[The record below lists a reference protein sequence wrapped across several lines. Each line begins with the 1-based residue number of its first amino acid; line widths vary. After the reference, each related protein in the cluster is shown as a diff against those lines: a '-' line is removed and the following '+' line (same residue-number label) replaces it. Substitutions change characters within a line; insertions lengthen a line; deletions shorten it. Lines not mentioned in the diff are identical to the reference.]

1 MYKVYCDNF
10 LLYADSHNDYK
21 IVSPKLELELN
32 KAGKFEFLIYP
43 THPHYGL
50 IKKMKSIITVYH
62 EDELIF
68 RGRVLNSE
76 KGWINESKVTCEGEL
91 AFFNDSIIRPYN
103 YMSNGQITVSD
114 FLAFIINEHNSQVDE
129 DRQFKLGTVTV
140 TDGDTSN
147 TENLISRSNSEYSSA
162 WETISKK
169 LIEMLEGYLIVRH
182 ESDGT
187 YIDYLSDIN
196 ILSSQT
202 VEFGKNLTDVIQSVK
217 GEDLYTGIIP
227 LGAKNEET
235 GERITIASVNGEV
248 DYLINEEQAK
258 FYGRIFKTVTWDN
271 VTLPSNLLSKAQK
284 YLTSIGM
291 LTETIE
297 LKAVDISPLDH
308 DVNSFRLGTKV
319 RVHSTP
325 HDINKTFTIEK
336 LSIDLM
342 KPESNKL
349 TLGATRKTFTEQSSS
364 PNAEIKSIAQK
375 VDSAIEQIGTIE
387 VDITSKVASDIEIS
401 AESILQSISEEYYV
415 KGDVDTLISDTRT
428 EFEQTNDSFE
438 FRFNQ
443 YEADLQSIVAGTDAE
458 FEEIKKYIRFLDG
471 NIILGE
477 EGNELT
483 LKIQNDRIA
492 FLENEVEVAYFSD
505 KKLHIMDANFINSL
519 TIGNFGFFPR
529 ANGNLS
535 FKKVGE

>member
-1 MYKVYCDNF
+1 MYKVYCDKF

-32 KAGKFEFLIYP
+32 KAGKFEFSIYP
-43 THPHYGL
+43 NHPHYGL
-50 IKKMKSIITVYH
+50 IKKLKSIITVYH
-62 EDELIF
+62 ENELVF

-76 KGWINESKVTCEGEL
+76 KGWINEIKVTCEGDL
-91 AFFNDSIIRPYN
+91 AFFNDSIIRPYD
-103 YMSNGQITVSD
+103 YISNGQVTISD
-114 FLAFIINEHNSQVDE
+114 FLSFVINEHNSQVDE
-129 DRQFKLGTVTV
+129 NRKFKLGRVTV
-140 TDGDTSN
+140 VDGDSTN
-147 TENLISRSNSEYSSA
+147 DENLISRSNSEYSSA
-162 WETISKK
+162 WETISKS
-169 LIEMLEGYLIVRH
+169 LVEMLGGYLIVRH
-182 ESDGT
+182 ESDGA

-196 ILSSQT
+196 VLSSQT
-202 VEFGKNLTDVIQSVK
+202 VEFGKNLTDVVQSVK

-227 LGAKNEET
+227 LGAKSEET
-235 GERITIASVNGEV
+235 GERITIGSVNEEV
-248 DYLINEEQAK
+248 DYLINEEQAEV
-258 FYGRIFKTVTWDN
+258 YGRIFKTVVWDD
-271 VTLPSNLLSKAQK
+271 VKSPQLLLSKAQS

-325 HDINKTFTIEK
+325 HNINETFTIEK

-349 TLGATRKTFTEQSSS
+349 TLGATRKTFTEQSGS

-401 AESILQSISEEYYV
+401 ADSILQSVSEEYYA
-415 KGDVDTLISDTRT
+415 KGEVDTLISDTRT

-443 YEADLQSIVAGTDAE
+443 YDVDLQDIKNGTDAE
-458 FEEIKKYIRFLDG
+458 FEEIRKYIRFIDG

-477 EGNELT
+477 DGNELT
-483 LKIQNDRIA
+483 LKIQNNRIA
-492 FLENEVEVAYFSD
+492 FLQNEIEVAYFSD
-505 KKLHIMDANFINSL
+505 KKIHIVDANFINSL
-519 TIGNFGFFPR
+519 QVGNFGFFPR

>member
-10 LLYADSHNDYK
+10 LLYADSHKDYK
-21 IVSPKLELELN
+21 VVSPKLELELN
-32 KAGKFEFLIYP
+32 KAGKFEFSIYP
-43 THPHYGL
+43 NHPHYGL
-50 IKKMKSIITVYH
+50 IRKMKSIISVYH
-62 EDELIF
+62 NDTLVF

-91 AFFNDSIIRPYN
+91 AFFNDSIIRPYD
-103 YMSNGQITVSD
+103 YISNGQITVSD

-129 DRQFKLGTVTV
+129 ERRFKVGRVTV
-140 TDGDTSN
+140 IDGDSSN
-147 TENLISRSNSEYSSA
+147 TNNLISRSNSDYSTA
-162 WETISKK
+162 WETISKS
-169 LIEMLEGYLIVRH
+169 LIEMLGGYLIVRH
-182 ESDGT
+182 EADGA

-196 ILSSQT
+196 VLSSQT
-202 VEFGKNLTDVIQSVK
+202 IEFGKNLTDVIKSVK

-227 LGAKNEET
+227 LGAKDEE
-235 GERITIASVNGEV
+235 GNRITIASVNGGL
-248 DYLINEEQAK
+248 DYLVNEDQADV
-258 FYGRIFKTVTWDN
+258 YGRIFKTMTWDD
-271 VTLPSNLLSKAQK
+271 VTEPANLLTKAQSH
-284 YLTSIGM
+284 LSSIGM

-297 LKAVDISPLDH
+297 LKAVDISPLNQDI
-308 DVNSFRLGTKV
+308 NSFRLGTKV
-319 RVHSTP
+319 RVHSAP
-325 HDINKTFTIEK
+325 HGINETFTIEK

-349 TLGATRKTFTEQSSS
+349 TLGATRKTFTEQSGSTSS
-364 PNAEIKSIAQK
+364 EIISIGQK

-401 AESILQSISEEYYV
+401 AESILQSVSEEYYA
-415 KGDVDTLISDTRT
+415 KGDIDTLLSDTRT

-438 FRFNQ
+438 FRFTN

-471 NIILGE
+471 NILLGE

-483 LKIQNDRIA
+483 LKIQNNRIA

-519 TIGNFGFFPR
+519 QVGNFGFFPR

>member
-10 LLYADSHNDYK
+10 LLYADSHKDYK
-21 IVSPKLELELN
+21 VVSPKLELELN
-32 KAGKFEFLIYP
+32 KAGKFEFSIYP
-43 THPHYGL
+43 NHPHYGL
-50 IKKMKSIITVYH
+50 IRKMKSIISVYH
-62 EDELIF
+62 NDSLVF

-91 AFFNDSIIRPYN
+91 AFFNDSIIRPYD
-103 YMSNGQITVSD
+103 YISNGQITVSD
-114 FLAFIINEHNSQVDE
+114 FLAFIIGEHNSQVDE
-129 DRQFKLGTVTV
+129 ERRFKVGNVTV
-140 TDGDTSN
+140 IDGDSTN
-147 TENLISRSNSEYSSA
+147 DENLISRSNSDYSTA
-162 WETISKK
+162 WETISKS
-169 LIEMLEGYLIVRH
+169 LIEMLGGYLIVRH
-182 ESDGT
+182 TSDGA
-187 YIDYLSDIN
+187 YIDYLADIN
-196 ILSSQT
+196 VLSSQT
-202 VEFGKNLTDVIQSVK
+202 VEFGKNLTDVIKSVK

-227 LGAKNEET
+227 LGAKDEE
-235 GERITIASVNGEV
+235 GNRITIASENGGL
-248 DYLINEEQAK
+248 DYLVNEDQAAI
-258 FYGRIFKTVTWDN
+258 YGRIFKTMTWDD
-271 VTLPSNLLSKAQK
+271 VTEPANLLVKAQS

-297 LKAVDISPLDH
+297 LKAVDISPLNQDI
-308 DVNSFRLGTKV
+308 NSFRLGTKV
-319 RVHSTP
+319 RVHSSP
-325 HDINKTFTIEK
+325 HGINETFTIEK

-349 TLGATRKTFTEQSSS
+349 TLGATRKSFTELSGSTSS
-364 PNAEIKSIAQK
+364 EIISIGQK

-401 AESILQSISEEYYV
+401 AESILQSVSEEYYA
-415 KGDVDTLISDTRT
+415 KGDIDTLLSDTRT

-438 FRFNQ
+438 FRFSN

-458 FEEIKKYIRFLDG
+458 FEEIKKYIRFVDG
-471 NIILGE
+471 NILLGE

-483 LKIQNDRIA
+483 LKIQNNRIA

-519 TIGNFGFFPR
+519 QVGNFGFFPR

>member
-1 MYKVYCDNF
+1 MYKVYCDDY
-10 LLYADSHNDYK
+10 LLYADSHKDYK

-32 KAGKFEFLIYP
+32 KAGKFEFSIYP
-43 THPHYGL
+43 NHPHYGF
-50 IKKMKSIITVYH
+50 IKKLKSIIRVYH
-62 EDELIF
+62 EDELVF

-91 AFFNDSIIRPYN
+91 AFFNDSIIRPYD
-103 YMSNGQITVSD
+103 YITNGQITIRD
-114 FLAFIINEHNSQVDE
+114 FLEFIIKEHNSQVDE
-129 DRQFKLGTVTV
+129 NRRFEIGTVTV

-147 TENLISRSNSEYSSA
+147 TENLISRSNSEYSSS
-162 WETISKK
+162 WETISKS
-169 LIEMLEGYLIVRH
+169 LVEMLGGYLIVRH
-182 ESDGT
+182 EADGA

-196 ILSSQT
+196 VISSQT
-202 VEFGKNLTDVIQSVK
+202 VEFGKNLTDVLRTVK
-217 GEDLYTGIIP
+217 GEDLYTALIP
-227 LGAKNEET
+227 LGAKDEET
-235 GERITIASVNGEV
+235 GERITIASVNEEI
-248 DYLINEEQAK
+248 DYLINEKQAET
-258 FYGRIFKTVTWDN
+258 YGRIFKTIVWED
-271 VTLPSNLLSKAQK
+271 VKSPQLLLSKAQS

-297 LKAVDISPLDH
+297 LKAVDISPLND
-308 DVNSFRLGTKV
+308 DINSFRLGTRV

-349 TLGATRKTFTEQSSS
+349 TLGATRKTFTEQSGS

-443 YEADLQSIVAGTDAE
+443 YEADLQSIVAGRDAE
-458 FEEIKKYIRFLDG
+458 FEEIKKYVRFVDG

>member
-10 LLYADSHNDYK
+10 LLYADSHKDYK
-21 IVSPKLELELN
+21 VVSPKLELELN
-32 KAGKFEFLIYP
+32 KAGKFEFSIYP
-43 THPHYGL
+43 NHPHYGL
-50 IKKMKSIITVYH
+50 IRKMKSIIRVLH
-62 EDELIF
+62 NDILVF

-91 AFFNDSIIRPYN
+91 AFFNDSIIRPYD
-103 YMSNGQITVSD
+103 YISNGQITVSD
-114 FLAFIINEHNSQVDE
+114 FLAFIIGEHNSQVDE
-129 DRQFKLGTVTV
+129 ERRFKVGRVTV
-140 TDGDTSN
+140 TDGDSTN
-147 TENLISRSNSEYSSA
+147 DENLISRSNSDYSTA
-162 WETISKK
+162 WETISKS
-169 LIEMLEGYLIVRH
+169 LIEMLGGYLIVRH
-182 ESDGT
+182 EADGA
-187 YIDYLSDIN
+187 YIDYLADIN
-196 ILSSQT
+196 VLSSQT
-202 VEFGKNLTDVIQSVK
+202 VEFGKNLTDVIKSVK

-227 LGAKNEET
+227 LGAKDEE
-235 GERITIASVNGEV
+235 GNRITIASVNGGL
-248 DYLINEEQAK
+248 DYLVNEDQADV
-258 FYGRIFKTVTWDN
+258 YGRIFKTMTWDD
-271 VTLPSNLLSKAQK
+271 VTEPANLLTKAQSH
-284 YLTSIGM
+284 LSSIGM

-297 LKAVDISPLDH
+297 LKAVDISPLNQDI
-308 DVNSFRLGTKV
+308 NSFRLGTKV
-319 RVHSTP
+319 RVHSAP
-325 HDINKTFTIEK
+325 HGINETFTIEK

-349 TLGATRKTFTEQSSS
+349 TLGATRKTFTEQSGSTSS
-364 PNAEIKSIAQK
+364 EIISIGQK

-401 AESILQSISEEYYV
+401 AESILQSVSEEYYA
-415 KGDVDTLISDTRT
+415 KGDIDTLLSDTRT

-438 FRFNQ
+438 FRFTN

-471 NIILGE
+471 NILLGE

-483 LKIQNDRIA
+483 LKIQNNRIA

-519 TIGNFGFFPR
+519 QVGNFGFFPR

>member
-10 LLYADSHNDYK
+10 LLYADSHKDYK
-21 IVSPKLELELN
+21 VVSPKLELELN
-32 KAGKFEFLIYP
+32 KAGKFEFSIYP
-43 THPHYGL
+43 NHPHYGL
-50 IKKMKSIITVYH
+50 IRKMKSIIRVLH
-62 EDELIF
+62 NDILIF

-91 AFFNDSIIRPYN
+91 AFFNDSIIRPYD
-103 YMSNGQITVSD
+103 YISNGQITVSD
-114 FLAFIINEHNSQVDE
+114 FLAFIIGEHNSQVDE
-129 DRQFKLGTVTV
+129 ERRFKVGRVTV
-140 TDGDTSN
+140 TDGDSSN
-147 TENLISRSNSEYSSA
+147 TNNLISRSNSDYSTA
-162 WETISKK
+162 WETISKS
-169 LIEMLEGYLIVRH
+169 LVEMLGGYLIVRH
-182 ESDGT
+182 EADGA

-196 ILSSQT
+196 VLSSQT
-202 VEFGKNLTDVIQSVK
+202 VEFGKNLTDVIKSVK

-227 LGAKNEET
+227 LGAKDEE
-235 GERITIASVNGEV
+235 GNRITIASVNGGL
-248 DYLINEEQAK
+248 DYLVNEDQADV
-258 FYGRIFKTVTWDN
+258 YGRIFKTMTWDD
-271 VTLPSNLLSKAQK
+271 VTEPANLLTKAQSH
-284 YLTSIGM
+284 LTSIGM
-291 LTETIE
+291 LTETID
-297 LKAVDISPLDH
+297 LKAVDISPLND
-308 DVNSFRLGTKV
+308 DINSFRLGTKV
-319 RVHSTP
+319 RVHSSP
-325 HDINKTFTIEK
+325 HGIDETFTIEK

-349 TLGATRKTFTEQSSS
+349 TLGATRKTFTEQSGSTSS
-364 PNAEIKSIAQK
+364 EIISIGQK

-401 AESILQSISEEYYV
+401 AESILQSVSEEYYA
-415 KGDVDTLISDTRT
+415 KGDVDTLIKDTRT

-438 FRFNQ
+438 FRFTN

-458 FEEIKKYIRFLDG
+458 FEEIKKYIRFVDG
-471 NIILGE
+471 NILLGE

-483 LKIQNDRIA
+483 LKIQNNRIA

-519 TIGNFGFFPR
+519 QVGNFGFFPR

>member
-10 LLYADSHNDYK
+10 LLYADSHKDYK
-21 IVSPKLELELN
+21 VVSPKLELEVN
-32 KAGKFEFLIYP
+32 KAGKFEFSIYP
-43 THPHYGL
+43 NHPHYGL
-50 IKKMKSIITVYH
+50 IRKMKSIIRVLH
-62 EDELIF
+62 NDILVF

-91 AFFNDSIIRPYN
+91 AFFNDSIIRPYD
-103 YMSNGQITVSD
+103 YISNGQITVSD
-114 FLAFIINEHNSQVDE
+114 FLAFIIGEHNSQVDE
-129 DRQFKLGTVTV
+129 ERRFKVGRVTV
-140 TDGDTSN
+140 TDGDSSN
-147 TENLISRSNSEYSSA
+147 TNNLISRSNSDYSTA
-162 WETISKK
+162 WETISKS
-169 LIEMLEGYLIVRH
+169 LIEMLGGYLIVRH
-182 ESDGT
+182 EADGA
-187 YIDYLSDIN
+187 YIDYLSEIN
-196 ILSSQT
+196 VLSSQT
-202 VEFGKNLTDVIQSVK
+202 VEFGKNLTDVIKSVK

-227 LGAKNEET
+227 LGAKDEE
-235 GERITIASVNGEV
+235 GNRITIASVNGGL
-248 DYLINEEQAK
+248 DYLVNEDQADV
-258 FYGRIFKTVTWDN
+258 YGRIFKTMTWDD
-271 VTLPSNLLSKAQK
+271 VTEPANLLTKAQSH
-284 YLTSIGM
+284 LTSIGM

-297 LKAVDISPLDH
+297 LKAVDISPLND
-308 DVNSFRLGTKV
+308 DINSFRLGTKV
-319 RVHSTP
+319 RVHSSP
-325 HDINKTFTIEK
+325 HGINETFTIEK

-342 KPESNKL
+342 KPEANKL
-349 TLGATRKTFTEQSSS
+349 TLGATRKTFTEQSGSTSS
-364 PNAEIKSIAQK
+364 EIISIAQK

-401 AESILQSISEEYYV
+401 AESILQSVSEEYYA
-415 KGDVDTLISDTRT
+415 KGDVDTLIKDTRT

-438 FRFNQ
+438 FRFSN

-471 NIILGE
+471 NILLGE

-483 LKIQNDRIA
+483 LKIQNNRIA

-519 TIGNFGFFPR
+519 QVGNFGFFPR

>member
-10 LLYADSHNDYK
+10 LLYADSHKDYK
-21 IVSPKLELELN
+21 VVSPKLELEVN
-32 KAGKFEFLIYP
+32 KAGKFEFSIYP
-43 THPHYGL
+43 NHPHYGL
-50 IKKMKSIITVYH
+50 IRKMKSIISVYH
-62 EDELIF
+62 NDSLVF

-76 KGWINESKVTCEGEL
+76 RGWINESKVTCEGEL
-91 AFFNDSIIRPYN
+91 AFFNDSIIRPYD
-103 YMSNGQITVSD
+103 YISNGQITVSD
-114 FLAFIINEHNSQVDE
+114 FLAFIIGEHNSQVDGE
-129 DRQFKLGTVTV
+129 RQFKLGTVTV
-140 TDGDTSN
+140 VDGDSTN
-147 TENLISRSNSEYSSA
+147 DENLISRSNSEYSPA
-162 WETISKK
+162 WETISKS
-169 LIEMLEGYLIVRH
+169 LIEMLGGYLIVRH
-182 ESDGT
+182 EADGA
-187 YIDYLSDIN
+187 YIDYLADIN
-196 ILSSQT
+196 VLSSQT
-202 VEFGKNLTDVIQSVK
+202 VEFGKNLTDVIKSVK

-227 LGAKNEET
+227 LGAKDEE
-235 GERITIASVNGEV
+235 GNRITIASVNGDL
-248 DYLINEEQAK
+248 DYLVNEDQAAI
-258 FYGRIFKTVTWDN
+258 YGRIFKTMTWDD
-271 VTLPSNLLSKAQK
+271 VTEPANLLTKAQS

-297 LKAVDISPLDH
+297 LKAVDISPLNQDI
-308 DVNSFRLGTKV
+308 NSFRLGTKV
-319 RVHSTP
+319 RVHSAP
-325 HDINKTFTIEK
+325 HGINETFTIEK

-349 TLGATRKTFTEQSSS
+349 TLGATRKTFTEQSGSTSS
-364 PNAEIKSIAQK
+364 EIISIGQK

-401 AESILQSISEEYYV
+401 AESILQSVSEEYYA
-415 KGDVDTLISDTRT
+415 KGDVDTLLSDTRT

-438 FRFNQ
+438 FRFSN

-458 FEEIKKYIRFLDG
+458 FEEIKKYIRFVDG
-471 NIILGE
+471 NILLGE

-483 LKIQNDRIA
+483 LKIQNNRIA

-519 TIGNFGFFPR
+519 QVGNFGFFPR

>member
-10 LLYADSHNDYK
+10 LLYADSHKDYK
-21 IVSPKLELELN
+21 VVSPKLELELN
-32 KAGKFEFLIYP
+32 KAGKFEFSIYP
-43 THPHYGL
+43 NHPHYGL
-50 IKKMKSIITVYH
+50 IRKMKSIIRVLH
-62 EDELIF
+62 NDILVF

-91 AFFNDSIIRPYN
+91 AFFNDSIIRPYD
-103 YMSNGQITVSD
+103 YISNGQITVSD

-129 DRQFKLGTVTV
+129 ERRFKVGRVTV
-140 TDGDTSN
+140 TDGDSSN
-147 TENLISRSNSEYSSA
+147 TNNLISRSNSDYSTA
-162 WETISKK
+162 WETISKS
-169 LIEMLEGYLIVRH
+169 LVEMLGGYLIVRH
-182 ESDGT
+182 EADGA
-187 YIDYLSDIN
+187 YIDYLSDISV
-196 ILSSQT
+196 LSSQT
-202 VEFGKNLTDVIQSVK
+202 IEFGKNLTDVIKSVK

-227 LGAKNEET
+227 LGAKDEE
-235 GERITIASVNGEV
+235 GNRITIASVNGGL
-248 DYLINEEQAK
+248 DYLVNEDQADV
-258 FYGRIFKTVTWDN
+258 YGRIFKTMTWDD
-271 VTLPSNLLSKAQK
+271 VTEPANLLTKAQSH
-284 YLTSIGM
+284 LTSIGM

-297 LKAVDISPLDH
+297 LKAVDISPLND
-308 DVNSFRLGTKV
+308 DINSFRLGTKV
-319 RVHSTP
+319 RVHSSP
-325 HDINKTFTIEK
+325 HGINETFTIEK

-349 TLGATRKTFTEQSSS
+349 TLGATRKTFTEQSGSTSS
-364 PNAEIKSIAQK
+364 EIISIGQK

-401 AESILQSISEEYYV
+401 AESILQSVSEEYYA
-415 KGDVDTLISDTRT
+415 KGDVDTLIKDTRT

-438 FRFNQ
+438 FRFSN
-443 YEADLQSIVAGTDAE
+443 YETDLQSIVAGTDAE
-458 FEEIKKYIRFLDG
+458 FEEIKKYIRFVDG
-471 NIILGE
+471 NILLGE

-483 LKIQNDRIA
+483 LKIQNNRIA

-519 TIGNFGFFPR
+519 QVGNFGFFPR

>member
-10 LLYADSHNDYK
+10 LLYADSHKDYK
-21 IVSPKLELELN
+21 VVSPKLELELN
-32 KAGKFEFLIYP
+32 KAGKFEFSIYP
-43 THPHYGL
+43 NHPHYGL
-50 IKKMKSIITVYH
+50 IRKMKSIIRVLH
-62 EDELIF
+62 NDILVF

-91 AFFNDSIIRPYN
+91 AFFNDSIIRPYD
-103 YMSNGQITVSD
+103 YISNGQITVSD
-114 FLAFIINEHNSQVDE
+114 FLAFIIGEHNSQVDE
-129 DRQFKLGTVTV
+129 ERRFKVGRVTV
-140 TDGDTSN
+140 TDGDSSN
-147 TENLISRSNSEYSSA
+147 TNNLISRSNSDYSTA
-162 WETISKK
+162 WETISKS
-169 LIEMLEGYLIVRH
+169 LVEMLGGYLIVRH
-182 ESDGT
+182 EADGA

-196 ILSSQT
+196 VLSSQT
-202 VEFGKNLTDVIQSVK
+202 VEFGKNLTDVIKSVK

-227 LGAKNEET
+227 LGAKDEE
-235 GERITIASVNGEV
+235 GNRITIASVNGGL
-248 DYLINEEQAK
+248 DYLVNEDQADV
-258 FYGRIFKTVTWDN
+258 YGRIFKTMTWDD
-271 VTLPSNLLSKAQK
+271 VTEPANLLTKAQSH
-284 YLTSIGM
+284 LTSIGM
-291 LTETIE
+291 LTETID
-297 LKAVDISPLDH
+297 LKAVDISPLND
-308 DVNSFRLGTKV
+308 DINSFRLGTKV
-319 RVHSTP
+319 RVHSSP
-325 HDINKTFTIEK
+325 HGINETFTIEK

-349 TLGATRKTFTEQSSS
+349 TLGATRKTFTEQSGSTSS
-364 PNAEIKSIAQK
+364 EIISIGQK

-401 AESILQSISEEYYV
+401 AESILQSVSEEYYA
-415 KGDVDTLISDTRT
+415 KGEVDTLIKDTRT

-438 FRFNQ
+438 FRFTN

-458 FEEIKKYIRFLDG
+458 FEEIKKYIRFVDG
-471 NIILGE
+471 NILLGE

-483 LKIQNDRIA
+483 LKIQNNRIA

-519 TIGNFGFFPR
+519 QVGNFGFFPR

>member
-1 MYKVYCDNF
+1 MYKVYCDYF
-10 LLYADSHNDYK
+10 LLYADSHKDYK
-21 IVSPKLELELN
+21 VVSPKLELEVN
-32 KAGKFEFLIYP
+32 KAGKFEFSIYP
-43 THPHYGL
+43 NHPHYGL
-50 IKKMKSIITVYH
+50 IRKMKSIISVYH
-62 EDELIF
+62 NDTLVF

-91 AFFNDSIIRPYN
+91 AFFNDSIIRPYD
-103 YMSNGQITVSD
+103 YISNGQITVSD
-114 FLAFIINEHNSQVDE
+114 FLAFIIGEHNSQVE
-129 DRQFKLGTVTV
+129 EERRFKLGTVTV
-140 TDGDTSN
+140 VDGDSTN
-147 TENLISRSNSEYSSA
+147 DENLISRSNSDYSTA
-162 WETISKK
+162 WETISKS
-169 LIEMLEGYLIVRH
+169 LIEMLGGYLIVRH
-182 ESDGT
+182 TSDGA
-187 YIDYLSDIN
+187 YIDYLADIN
-196 ILSSQT
+196 VLSSQT
-202 VEFGKNLTDVIQSVK
+202 VEFGKNLTDVIKSVK

-227 LGAKNEET
+227 LGAKDEE
-235 GERITIASVNGEV
+235 GNRITIASENGGL
-248 DYLINEEQAK
+248 DYLVNEDQAAI
-258 FYGRIFKTVTWDN
+258 YGRIFKTMTWDD
-271 VTLPSNLLSKAQK
+271 VTEPANLLVKAQS

-297 LKAVDISPLDH
+297 LKAVDISPLNQDI
-308 DVNSFRLGTKV
+308 NSFRLGTKV
-319 RVHSTP
+319 RVHSSP
-325 HDINKTFTIEK
+325 HGINETFTIEK

-349 TLGATRKTFTEQSSS
+349 TLGATRKTFTEQSGSTSS
-364 PNAEIKSIAQK
+364 EIISIGQK

-401 AESILQSISEEYYV
+401 AESILQSVSEEYYA
-415 KGDVDTLISDTRT
+415 KGDIDTLLSDTRT

-438 FRFNQ
+438 FRFSN

-458 FEEIKKYIRFLDG
+458 FEEIKKYIRFVDG
-471 NIILGE
+471 NILLGE

-483 LKIQNDRIA
+483 LKIQNNRIA

-519 TIGNFGFFPR
+519 QVGNFGFFPR

>member
-10 LLYADSHNDYK
+10 LLYSDSHKDYK
-21 IVSPKLELELN
+21 VVSPKLELELN
-32 KAGKFEFLIYP
+32 KAGKFEFSIYP
-43 THPHYGL
+43 NHPYYGL
-50 IKKMKSIITVYH
+50 IRKMKSIIRVLH
-62 EDELIF
+62 NDILVF

-91 AFFNDSIIRPYN
+91 AFFNDSIIRPYD
-103 YMSNGQITVSD
+103 YISNGQITVSD
-114 FLAFIINEHNSQVDE
+114 FLAFIINEHNSQVDG

-140 TDGDTSN
+140 TDGDSTN
-147 TENLISRSNSEYSSA
+147 DENLISRSNSDYSTA
-162 WETISKK
+162 WETISKS
-169 LIEMLEGYLIVRH
+169 LIEMLGGYLIVRH
-182 ESDGT
+182 EADGA
-187 YIDYLSDIN
+187 YIDYLANIN
-196 ILSSQT
+196 VLSSQT
-202 VEFGKNLTDVIQSVK
+202 VEFGKNLTDVIKSVK

-227 LGAKNEET
+227 LGAKDEE
-235 GERITIASVNGEV
+235 GNRITIASVNGDL
-248 DYLINEEQAK
+248 DYLVNEDQADV
-258 FYGRIFKTVTWDN
+258 YGRIFKTMTWDD
-271 VTLPSNLLSKAQK
+271 VTEPANLLTKAQSH
-284 YLTSIGM
+284 LTSIGM

-297 LKAVDISPLDH
+297 LKAVDISPLND
-308 DVNSFRLGTKV
+308 DINSFRLGTKV
-319 RVHSTP
+319 RVHSSP
-325 HDINKTFTIEK
+325 HGINETFTIEK

-349 TLGATRKTFTEQSSS
+349 TLGATRKTFTEQSGSTSS
-364 PNAEIKSIAQK
+364 EIISIGQK

-401 AESILQSISEEYYV
+401 AESILQSVSEEYYA
-415 KGDVDTLISDTRT
+415 KGDVDTLIKDTRT

-438 FRFNQ
+438 FRFTN

-458 FEEIKKYIRFLDG
+458 FEEIKKYIRFVDG
-471 NIILGE
+471 NILLGE

-483 LKIQNDRIA
+483 LKIQNNRIA

-519 TIGNFGFFPR
+519 QVGNFGFFPR

>member
-10 LLYADSHNDYK
+10 LLYADSHKDYK
-21 IVSPKLELELN
+21 VVSPKLELEVN
-32 KAGKFEFLIYP
+32 KAGKFEFSIYP
-43 THPHYGL
+43 NHPHYGL
-50 IKKMKSIITVYH
+50 IRKMKSIISVYH
-62 EDELIF
+62 NDSLVF

-76 KGWINESKVTCEGEL
+76 KGWINESKITCEGEL
-91 AFFNDSIIRPYN
+91 AFFNDSIIRPYD
-103 YMSNGQITVSD
+103 YISNGQITVSD
-114 FLAFIINEHNSQVDE
+114 FLAFIIGEHNSQVDE
-129 DRQFKLGTVTV
+129 ERQFKLGTVTV
-140 TDGDTSN
+140 VDGDSTN
-147 TENLISRSNSEYSSA
+147 DENLISRSNSDYSSA
-162 WETISKK
+162 WETISKS
-169 LIEMLEGYLIVRH
+169 LIEMLGGYLIVRH
-182 ESDGT
+182 TSDGA

-196 ILSSQT
+196 VLSSQT
-202 VEFGKNLTDVIQSVK
+202 VEFGKNLTDVIKSVK

-227 LGAKNEET
+227 LGAKDEE
-235 GERITIASVNGEV
+235 GNRITIASVNGDL
-248 DYLINEEQAK
+248 DYLVNEEQAVI
-258 FYGRIFKTVTWDN
+258 YGRIFKTMTWDD
-271 VTLPSNLLSKAQK
+271 VTEPANLLVKAQS

-291 LTETIE
+291 LTETID
-297 LKAVDISPLDH
+297 LKAVDISPLND
-308 DVNSFRLGTKV
+308 DINSFRLGTKV
-319 RVHSTP
+319 RVHSAP
-325 HDINKTFTIEK
+325 HGINETFTIEK

-349 TLGATRKTFTEQSSS
+349 TLGATRKTFTEQSGSTSS
-364 PNAEIKSIAQK
+364 EIISIGQK

-401 AESILQSISEEYYV
+401 AESILQSVSEEYYA
-415 KGDVDTLISDTRT
+415 KGDVDTLLSDTRT

-438 FRFNQ
+438 FRFSN

-458 FEEIKKYIRFLDG
+458 FEEIKKYIRFVDG
-471 NIILGE
+471 NILLGE

-483 LKIQNDRIA
+483 LKIQNNRIA

-519 TIGNFGFFPR
+519 QVGNFGFFPR

>member
-10 LLYADSHNDYK
+10 LLYADSHKDYK

-32 KAGKFEFLIYP
+32 KAGKFEFSIYP
-43 THPHYGL
+43 NHPHYGL
-50 IKKMKSIITVYH
+50 IRKMKSIISVYH
-62 EDELIF
+62 NDSLVF

-91 AFFNDSIIRPYN
+91 AFFNDSIIRPYD
-103 YMSNGQITVSD
+103 YISNGQITVSD
-114 FLAFIINEHNSQVDE
+114 FLAFIIGEHNSQVDE
-129 DRQFKLGTVTV
+129 ERRFKVGNVTV
-140 TDGDTSN
+140 IDGDSTN
-147 TENLISRSNSEYSSA
+147 DENLISRSNSDYSSA
-162 WETISKK
+162 WETISKS
-169 LIEMLEGYLIVRH
+169 LIEMLGGYLIVRH
-182 ESDGT
+182 EADGA
-187 YIDYLSDIN
+187 YIDYLSDIHV
-196 ILSSQT
+196 LSSQT
-202 VEFGKNLTDVIQSVK
+202 VEFGKNLTDVIKSVK

-227 LGAKNEET
+227 LGAKDEE
-235 GERITIASVNGEV
+235 GNRITIASVNEDL
-248 DYLINEEQAK
+248 DYLVNEDQAAI
-258 FYGRIFKTVTWDN
+258 YGRIFKTMTWDD
-271 VTLPSNLLSKAQK
+271 VTEPANLLVKAQS
-284 YLTSIGM
+284 YLSSIGM

-297 LKAVDISPLDH
+297 LKAVDISPLNQDI
-308 DVNSFRLGTKV
+308 NSFRLGTKV
-319 RVHSTP
+319 RVHSAP
-325 HDINKTFTIEK
+325 HGINETFTIEK

-349 TLGATRKTFTEQSSS
+349 TLGATRKTFTEQSGSTSS
-364 PNAEIKSIAQK
+364 EIISIGQK

-401 AESILQSISEEYYV
+401 AESILQSVSEEYYA
-415 KGDVDTLISDTRT
+415 KGDIDTLLSDTRT

-438 FRFNQ
+438 FRFSN

-458 FEEIKKYIRFLDG
+458 FEEIKKYIRFVDG
-471 NIILGE
+471 NILLGE

-483 LKIQNDRIA
+483 LKIQNNRIA

-519 TIGNFGFFPR
+519 QVGNFGFFPR

>member
-10 LLYADSHNDYK
+10 LLYADSHKDYK
-21 IVSPKLELELN
+21 VVSPKLELELN
-32 KAGKFEFLIYP
+32 KAGKFEFSIYP
-43 THPHYGL
+43 NHPHYGL
-50 IKKMKSIITVYH
+50 IRKMKSIIRVLH
-62 EDELIF
+62 NDILVF

-91 AFFNDSIIRPYN
+91 AFFNDSIIRPYD
-103 YMSNGQITVSD
+103 YISNGQITVSD
-114 FLAFIINEHNSQVDE
+114 FLAFIIGEHNSQVDE
-129 DRQFKLGTVTV
+129 ERRFKVGRVTV
-140 TDGDTSN
+140 TDGDSSN
-147 TENLISRSNSEYSSA
+147 TNNLISRSNSDYSTA
-162 WETISKK
+162 WETISKS
-169 LIEMLEGYLIVRH
+169 LVEMLGGYLIVRH
-182 ESDGT
+182 EADGA

-196 ILSSQT
+196 VLSSQT
-202 VEFGKNLTDVIQSVK
+202 IEFGKNLTDVIKSVK

-227 LGAKNEET
+227 LGAKDEE
-235 GERITIASVNGEV
+235 GNRITIASVNGGL
-248 DYLINEEQAK
+248 DYLVNEDQADV
-258 FYGRIFKTVTWDN
+258 YGRIFKTMTWDD
-271 VTLPSNLLSKAQK
+271 VTEPANLLTKAQSH
-284 YLTSIGM
+284 LTSIGM
-291 LTETIE
+291 LTETID
-297 LKAVDISPLDH
+297 LKAVDISPLND
-308 DVNSFRLGTKV
+308 DINSFRLGTKV
-319 RVHSTP
+319 RVHSSP
-325 HDINKTFTIEK
+325 HGINETFTIEK

-349 TLGATRKTFTEQSSS
+349 TLGATRKTFTEQSGSTSS
-364 PNAEIKSIAQK
+364 EIISIGQK

-401 AESILQSISEEYYV
+401 AESILQSVSEEYYA
-415 KGDVDTLISDTRT
+415 KGEVDTLIKDTRT

-438 FRFNQ
+438 FRFTN

-458 FEEIKKYIRFLDG
+458 FEEIKKYIRFVDG
-471 NIILGE
+471 NILLGE

-483 LKIQNDRIA
+483 LKIQNNRIA

-519 TIGNFGFFPR
+519 QVGNFGFFPR

>member
-10 LLYADSHNDYK
+10 LLYADSHKDYK
-21 IVSPKLELELN
+21 VVSPKLELELN
-32 KAGKFEFLIYP
+32 KAGKFEFSIYP
-43 THPHYGL
+43 NHPHYGL
-50 IKKMKSIITVYH
+50 IRKMKSIISVYH
-62 EDELIF
+62 NDSLVF

-91 AFFNDSIIRPYN
+91 AFFNDSIIRPYD
-103 YMSNGQITVSD
+103 YISNGQITVSD
-114 FLAFIINEHNSQVDE
+114 FLAFIIGEHNSQVDGE
-129 DRQFKLGTVTV
+129 RQFKLGTVTV
-140 TDGDTSN
+140 VDGDSTN
-147 TENLISRSNSEYSSA
+147 DENLISRSNSDYSSA
-162 WETISKK
+162 WETISKS
-169 LIEMLEGYLIVRH
+169 LIEMLGGYLIVRH
-182 ESDGT
+182 EEDGA
-187 YIDYLSDIN
+187 YIDYLADIN
-196 ILSSQT
+196 VLSSQT
-202 VEFGKNLTDVIQSVK
+202 VEFGKNLTDVIKSVK

-227 LGAKNEET
+227 LGAKDEE
-235 GERITIASVNGEV
+235 GNRITIASENGGL
-248 DYLINEEQAK
+248 DYLVNEDQAAI
-258 FYGRIFKTVTWDN
+258 YGRIFKTMTWDD
-271 VTLPSNLLSKAQK
+271 VTEPANLLAKAQS

-297 LKAVDISPLDH
+297 LKAVDISPLNQDI
-308 DVNSFRLGTKV
+308 NSFRLGTKV
-319 RVHSTP
+319 RVHSSP
-325 HDINKTFTIEK
+325 HGINETFTIEK

-349 TLGATRKTFTEQSSS
+349 TLGATRKTFTELSGSTSS
-364 PNAEIKSIAQK
+364 EIISIGQK

-401 AESILQSISEEYYV
+401 AESILQSVSEEYYA
-415 KGDVDTLISDTRT
+415 KGDIDTLLSDTRT

-438 FRFNQ
+438 FRFSN

-458 FEEIKKYIRFLDG
+458 FEEIKKYIRFVDG
-471 NIILGE
+471 NILLGE

-483 LKIQNDRIA
+483 LKIQNNRIA

-519 TIGNFGFFPR
+519 QVGNFGFFPR

>member
-10 LLYADSHNDYK
+10 LLYADSHKDYK
-21 IVSPKLELELN
+21 VVSPKLELELN
-32 KAGKFEFLIYP
+32 KAGKFEFSIYP
-43 THPHYGL
+43 NHPHYGL
-50 IKKMKSIITVYH
+50 IRKMKSIIRVLH
-62 EDELIF
+62 NDILIF

-91 AFFNDSIIRPYN
+91 AFFNDSIIRPYD
-103 YMSNGQITVSD
+103 YISNGQITVSD
-114 FLAFIINEHNSQVDE
+114 FLAFIIGEHNSQVDGE
-129 DRQFKLGTVTV
+129 RQFKLGTVTV
-140 TDGDTSN
+140 VDGDSTN
-147 TENLISRSNSEYSSA
+147 DENLISRSNSDYSTA
-162 WETISKK
+162 WETISKS
-169 LIEMLEGYLIVRH
+169 LIEMLGGYLIVRH
-182 ESDGT
+182 EEDGA
-187 YIDYLSDIN
+187 YIDYLADIN
-196 ILSSQT
+196 VLSSQT
-202 VEFGKNLTDVIQSVK
+202 VEFGKNLTDVIKSVK

-227 LGAKNEET
+227 LGAKDEE
-235 GERITIASVNGEV
+235 GNRITIASENGGL
-248 DYLINEEQAK
+248 DYLVNEDQAAI
-258 FYGRIFKTVTWDN
+258 YGRIFKTMTWDD
-271 VTLPSNLLSKAQK
+271 VTEPANLLVKAQS

-297 LKAVDISPLDH
+297 LKAVDISPLNQDI
-308 DVNSFRLGTKV
+308 NSFRLGTKV
-319 RVHSTP
+319 RVHSAP
-325 HDINKTFTIEK
+325 HGINETFTIEK

-349 TLGATRKTFTEQSSS
+349 TLGATRKTFTEQSGSTSS
-364 PNAEIKSIAQK
+364 EIISIGQK

-401 AESILQSISEEYYV
+401 AESILQSVSEEYYA
-415 KGDVDTLISDTRT
+415 KGDVDTLIKDTRT

-438 FRFNQ
+438 FRFSN
-443 YEADLQSIVAGTDAE
+443 YETDLQSIVAGTDAE
-458 FEEIKKYIRFLDG
+458 FEEIKKYIRFVDG
-471 NIILGE
+471 NILLGE

-483 LKIQNDRIA
+483 LKIQNNRIA

-519 TIGNFGFFPR
+519 QVGNFGFFPR

>member
-10 LLYADSHNDYK
+10 LLYADSHKDYK

-32 KAGKFEFLIYP
+32 KAGKFEFSIYP
-43 THPHYGL
+43 NHPHYGL
-50 IKKMKSIITVYH
+50 IRKMKSIIRVFH
-62 EDELIF
+62 NDILVF

-91 AFFNDSIIRPYN
+91 AFFNDSIIRPYD
-103 YMSNGQITVSD
+103 YISNGQITVSD

-129 DRQFKLGTVTV
+129 ERRFKVGRVTV
-140 TDGDTSN
+140 TDGDSSN
-147 TENLISRSNSEYSSA
+147 TNNLISRSNSDYSTA
-162 WETISKK
+162 WETISKS
-169 LIEMLEGYLIVRH
+169 LVEMLGGYLIVRH
-182 ESDGT
+182 EADGA

-196 ILSSQT
+196 VLSSQT
-202 VEFGKNLTDVIQSVK
+202 VEFGKNLTDVIKSVK

-227 LGAKNEET
+227 LGAKDEE
-235 GERITIASVNGEV
+235 GNRITIASVNGGL
-248 DYLINEEQAK
+248 DYLVNEDQADV
-258 FYGRIFKTVTWDN
+258 YGRIFKTMTWDD
-271 VTLPSNLLSKAQK
+271 VTEPANLLTKAQSH
-284 YLTSIGM
+284 LTSIGM
-291 LTETIE
+291 LTETID
-297 LKAVDISPLDH
+297 LKAVDISPLND
-308 DVNSFRLGTKV
+308 DINSFRLGTKV
-319 RVHSTP
+319 RVHSSP
-325 HDINKTFTIEK
+325 HGINETFTIEK

-349 TLGATRKTFTEQSSS
+349 TLGATRKTFTEQSGSTSS
-364 PNAEIKSIAQK
+364 EIISIGQK

-401 AESILQSISEEYYV
+401 AESILQSVSEEYYA
-415 KGDVDTLISDTRT
+415 KGDVDTLIKDTRT

-438 FRFNQ
+438 FRFSN
-443 YEADLQSIVAGTDAE
+443 YETDLQSIVAGTDAE
-458 FEEIKKYIRFLDG
+458 FEEIKKYIRFVDG
-471 NIILGE
+471 NILLGE

-483 LKIQNDRIA
+483 LKIQNNRIA

-519 TIGNFGFFPR
+519 QVGNFGFFPR